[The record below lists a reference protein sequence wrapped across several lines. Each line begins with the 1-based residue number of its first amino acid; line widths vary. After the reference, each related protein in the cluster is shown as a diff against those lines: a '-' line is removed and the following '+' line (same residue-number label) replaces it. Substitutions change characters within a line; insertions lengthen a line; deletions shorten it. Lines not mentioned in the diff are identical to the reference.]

1 MKGWREKVMTRHSR
15 LAGVAFMLMLGAPAE
30 AQMAVIDAR
39 AIFQLK
45 SQIDQMRAQYQQLRQ
60 TYSAIAHAPD
70 AAVQGLG
77 QQLNTRQ
84 LRNALPGRSA
94 VQDMLSGTGQLN
106 GAGQQM
112 LGQNRVYTPAGQ
124 DFQAREMNRSA
135 TSIAG
140 AQAMASDLYASAT
153 ARIDAL
159 QAIEGQLATAPD
171 QKTVLDL
178 QARVQAEQAY
188 IQAQQVQAQS
198 LAMWQASQQR
208 SEQQRRSEQ
217 RRQSIDSLIEQAK
230 AKGG

>member
-1 MKGWREKVMTRHSR
+1 MIRYTGPF
-15 LAGVAFMLMLGAPAE
+15 GVALVLMLAVPAG

-45 SQIDQMRAQYQQLRQ
+45 SQIDQMRQQYQQLRQ

-84 LRNALPGRSA
+84 FRNALPGRSA
-94 VQDMLSGTGQLN
+94 VQDMLSGAGQLN
-106 GAGQQM
+106 AGGQQM
-112 LGQNRVYTPAGQ
+112 LGQNRVYAPTGQ

-140 AQAMASDLYASAT
+140 AQSMASDLYASAT
-153 ARIDAL
+153 ARIDVL

-208 SEQQRRSEQ
+208 SEQQRRAEQ